1 MGYKN
6 REIELKLVLTSGQS
20 YNKLLESLEEHLETF
35 YPESQVISARASDHY
50 WDAPKASNADFIR
63 LRKKD
68 QGKGGTITIKSTDK
82 GNNVDRVEIDVDIED
97 YKQGL
102 ALLTS
107 LYGPHR
113 EKVTKKYH
121 VLFLENE
128 HTNYSIYQVEKDKQI
143 FLEVEARRGKRV
155 VELVRSFV
163 EKNPAFTFDSVQ
175 SSIYDMFVL
184 KKEPKI
190 NSLEKGLAMVG
201 DL

>member
-6 REIELKLVLTSGQS
+6 REIELKLLLTSGQS
-20 YNKLLESLEEHLETF
+20 YNKLLEALDDHLESF
-35 YPESQVISARASDHY
+35 YSESETISARASDQY
-50 WDAPKASNADFIR
+50 WDAPDQATADFIR

-68 QGKGGTITIKSTDK
+68 SGKGGTITIKSTDK

-102 ALLTS
+102 ALLTA
-107 LYGPHR
+107 LYGPPR

-128 HTNYSIYQVEKDKQI
+128 HTNYSIYQVDKDKRL

-155 VELVRSFV
+155 NELVRSFV
-163 EKNPAFTFDSVQ
+163 EKKPEFTFVVVQ

-190 NSLEKGLAMVG
+190 IGLEEGLAIVG
-201 DL
+201 EL